1 VVEGRMKMNII
12 IVTACLAG
20 VAHSKMCAAA
30 LTKEAERRGHTVW
43 NEIQSDSSRT
53 GKVTPEQI
61 EQADV
66 VLFAYAVAIMEKER
80 FRGKKV
86 LKVPIEKALRN
97 VKGTMDKLEA
107 LAAE

>member
-1 VVEGRMKMNII
+1 M
-12 IVTACLAG
+12 
-20 VAHSKMCAAA
+20 
-30 LTKEAERRGHTVW
+30 
-43 NEIQSDSSRT
+43 
-53 GKVTPEQI
+53 
-61 EQADV
+61 

>member
-1 VVEGRMKMNII
+1 MNII

-53 GKVTPEQI
+53 GESDPPEQI

-80 FRGKKV
+80 FRGK
-86 LKVPIEKALRN
+86 RY
-97 VKGTMDKLEA
+97 
-107 LAAE
+107 